1 MATTI
6 AEVVRQFKADVGQAL
21 SADTIRGACK
31 RIEHSWR
38 ERELDPVTTV
48 HLFMTQI
55 LHGNISCC
63 GLRRVSDLSASPE
76 AYCKARK
83 RLPLALFQN
92 LLQGVADAAQA
103 ETRET
108 GLWRGHRTWT
118 MDGTNFSMPDTPALQ
133 SHFGQPSAQ
142 AAGCGFP
149 QAHVMALFHA
159 GTGLL
164 MRVAASPMRTH
175 DMSQAAATHPAM
187 AEGDILVA
195 DRGLASFAHLALIS
209 QRKMHAVF
217 RCHQKQI
224 VDFRPG
230 RKHTTHAEA
239 AKGLPRSRWIERL
252 GTQDQLVEYF
262 KPAAKPEWMD
272 AAAYAAL
279 PDGIT
284 VREIRF
290 ATAMRGRRTEKITV
304 VTTLLDPVAYP
315 AKDIAALYKTRWQ
328 IEVDIRHLK
337 TTMGMEVLHCKTVD
351 GVLKELCVYAI
362 VYNLVRLVMGE
373 AARRQKVPA
382 ARISFVDVL
391 RWLRTAEPGT
401 PLPEMVVNPDR
412 PDRYEPRVLKRR
424 PKAFKLMM
432 KPREILKKALGNK
445 KLAA

>member
-1 MATTI
+1 MAITI
-6 AEVVRQFKADVGQAL
+6 DEVVRQYKADVAQAL
-21 SADTIRGACK
+21 SADTIRNAC
-31 RIEHSWR
+31 EHLKHQWR
-38 ERELDPVTTV
+38 ERELDPVTTI
-48 HLFMTQI
+48 HLFLTQI

-63 GLRRVSDLSASPE
+63 GLRRVSDLSASPV

-92 LLQGVADAAQA
+92 LLQGVADAADA
-103 ETRET
+103 GTREA

-118 MDGTNFSMPDTPALQ
+118 MDGTTFSMPDTPALQ

-142 AAGCGFP
+142 AEGCGFP
-149 QAHVMALFHA
+149 QAHVMTLFHA

-175 DMSQAAATHPAM
+175 DMSQAAETHPAM

-195 DRGLASFAHLALIS
+195 DRGLASYAHLALIS
-209 QRKMHAVF
+209 RRKMHAVF
-217 RCHQKQI
+217 RGHQRQI

-230 RKHTTHAEA
+230 RKHTTRAEA
-239 AKGLPRSRWIERL
+239 AKGLPRSRWIKRL
-252 GTQDQLVEYF
+252 GKQDQLVEYF
-262 KPAAKPEWMD
+262 KPATRPEWMSKED
-272 AAAYAAL
+272 FAAM
-279 PDGIT
+279 PESIT

-290 ATAMRGRRTEKITV
+290 ATALRGRRTKNITI

-315 AKDIAALYKTRWQ
+315 AKDLAALYKARWQ

-337 TTMGMEVLHCKTVD
+337 TTMEMEVLHCKTVD

-373 AARRQKVPA
+373 AARRQKVPVT
-382 ARISFVDVL
+382 RISFVDVL
-391 RWLRTAEPGT
+391 RWLRTAEPGK

-412 PDRYEPRVLKRR
+412 PNRYEPRVLKRR
-424 PKAFKLMM
+424 MKKFKLMM
-432 KPREILKKALGNK
+432 KPRRVLRKALRNK